1 VKRRAAAGTVIAAAL
16 VAAGPATPARTP
28 SAVVVS
34 KQRLYRVTV
43 TPRPALS
50 PVGRL
55 HTWRLALRTAGEA
68 AGEAP
73 VDRATIR
80 VRGDMPAHGHGLPT
94 QPRVVGLGGGRYEVR
109 GMKFQMGGH
118 WYVEFRIAARPGRD
132 VARIDFNLPM

>member
-1 VKRRAAAGTVIAAAL
+1 MRKRVAAGTVIAAAL
-16 VAAGPATPARTP
+16 VAAAPATLARTP

-34 KQRLYRVTV
+34 KQRVYRVTV
-43 TPRPALS
+43 TPRPGLS

-55 HTWRLALRTAGEA
+55 HTWRLALRTARG
-68 AGEAP
+68 AP
-73 VDRATIR
+73 VDRAMIG

-94 QPRVVGLGGGRYEVR
+94 RPRVVGLGGGRYEVR